1 MSDWIKAFN
10 PMATIGTEAEAL
22 KAARASAIAIFIG
35 VAFSLLGVVMMM
47 NGGLEAMESAV
58 AAQSAGG
65 DPQIASMTGAIAQF
79 TLYLMIVVV
88 VVQLILGFVQW
99 AKPNM
104 VIPILFIVLVVYG
117 LGSTVLA
124 QMMAGQ
130 IDVPETPMNAPWM
143 IVLGIVVMVVELIL
157 HIAGVRGA
165 GALKK
170 FRDARAY

>member
-22 KAARASAIAIFIG
+22 KAARASAVAIFIG
-35 VAFSLLGVVMMM
+35 VAFGLVGVFVMM
-47 NGGLEAMESAV
+47 NGGLEAMRSAV

-65 DPQIASMTGAIAQF
+65 DQQIAGMAGALADF
-79 TLYLMIVVV
+79 TLYTMIAMVVI
-88 VVQLILGFVQW
+88 QLILGFVQW
-99 AKPNM
+99 FKPNI

-117 LGSTVLA
+117 LGSTLLG

-130 IDVPETPMNAPWM
+130 MEVPQTAMNSGFMVAFG
-143 IVLGIVVMVVELIL
+143 IAVLVVELIL

-165 GALKK
+165 SALRK
-170 FRDARAY
+170 FRDAQAY